1 MCIFFFFFYRK
12 AEKSDAYT
20 TRTSNRPS
28 LAPKPKFDVRNT
40 SVPLNDEK
48 ESVERVQKT
57 TRMDNGDDCLGNVAR
72 RLQKIGTTSM
82 DDSSSS
88 SKLIFSKNFASKGH
102 GHHWSAHLDSG
113 TAGSTGA
120 QNASSSN
127 ESESGSVVVNTTTI
141 AHDELSSSSPSSS
154 GIVADMNDSNGE
166 SNQRTSATSS
176 LSSCEPSTDL
186 AESNFDA
193 SRTGKTCRSRIDD
206 PLASVQDLRGQRQSA
221 AHFNSIEGA
230 VGTVQRSQLERTR
243 EPCDLVISSMDEKN
257 EPSNKSILQ
266 GIFNSSS
273 THTSPANLG
282 AIGDT
287 EPRFNLSLNLNN
299 NQRSF
304 TQRSNRS
311 SSIPPE
317 RYTAEDRFKR
327 SESST
332 PELANQRR
340 PLESGG
346 NNPTNEENI
355 KKQIICSKLVE
366 HYRNIENSVDK
377 LDKCTAARAWRQ
389 PHILQ
394 QHIYDIR
401 EHVGVIANSMNG
413 FLDAAC
419 RIVVDIINP
428 KSGELKQL
436 LLPLKSSTAIIT
448 QLKQNLDSTGWTL
461 GALSRPRNIYGTLP
475 GSDALDQF
483 LAVIKQLPI
492 DCCKLIQW
500 ALLMVPSSGVRFLT
514 NGLKDSLNCDSI
526 FTSIYQSHDDSL
538 SRMCETNG
546 RASIETDLKR
556 QSATSINSTMTIS
569 SLNDTKTPQ
578 SILASRT
585 TFVDPLTNATTETTA
600 STTTNMTTSG
610 KQNRVTF
617 ADDLTTSHRLSD
629 SILEAHILEE
639 DDLESVISDRDS
651 FYQESTIDGEDTV
664 VGCRRM
670 RAITNLPPLSLLNA
684 EVIKSLSNDDRQL
697 IEFYSPQLDAHT
709 EFLSKA
715 IEEFL
720 TVIEEQMP
728 PHEFVQKGKLIILTA
743 HKLIYMA
750 DTIAEC
756 ISSGDVSKEVKRA
769 ADRLLDVLKTCVQA
783 TKHAADE
790 YLSVSAVQSMA
801 NCIVTVSRAAYDLKL
816 LVKQCCS
823 NG

>member
-1 MCIFFFFFYRK
+1 MRWCFSGGHVSPPPPPQRKFFNPSTSSLNTTAGSSSSSNEITSSDEDHRRRR
-12 AEKSDAYT
+12 ADKSDSYT
-20 TRTSNRPS
+20 SRTSNRS
-28 LAPKPKFDVRNT
+28 LLTPKPKFDDRNI
-40 SVPLNDEK
+40 SISMNDG
-48 ESVERVQKT
+48 VQ
-57 TRMDNGDDCLGNVAR
+57 
-72 RLQKIGTTSM
+72 RLQKSNRI
-82 DDSSSS
+82 DD
-88 SKLIFSKNFASKGH
+88 G
-102 GHHWSAHLDSG
+102 DSG
-113 TAGSTGA
+113 TTNTAGM
-120 QNASSSN
+120 QNNSSSN
-127 ESESGSVVVNTTTI
+127 ESESGSVVVNITAI
-141 AHDELSSSSPSSS
+141 QHDEISSSSPSSS

-176 LSSCEPSTDL
+176 LSSCEQSTDL
-186 AESNFDA
+186 TESNFDA
-193 SRTGKTCRSRIDD
+193 SRMGKTCRVRMYD
-206 PLASVQDLRGQRQSA
+206 PLPLAQDHHGQQQSA
-221 AHFNSIEGA
+221 GHFNGIEGA
-230 VGTVQRSQLERTR
+230 IGTVQRSQFERVC
-243 EPCDLVISSMDEKN
+243 EPCGLMMTTLEEKN
-257 EPSNKSILQ
+257 EPNNRNVSQDVL
-266 GIFNSSS
+266 NSP
-273 THTSPANLG
+273 TSPTDLEATG
-282 AIGDT
+282 GT

-299 NQRSF
+299 QRDF
-304 TQRSNRS
+304 IQRSNRS

-317 RYTAEDRFKR
+317 GMSGNRYTPENRFRR
-327 SESST
+327 SEST
-332 PELANQRR
+332 APEPVNQRR
-340 PLESGG
+340 SLNGDG
-346 NNPTNEENI
+346 NNSINNENI
-355 KKQIICSKLVE
+355 KKQVICSKLVE
-366 HYRNIENSVDK
+366 HYRNIENSVEK

-394 QHIYDIR
+394 QHIFDIK
-401 EHVGVIANSMNG
+401 EHVETIATSVNG

-419 RIVVDIINP
+419 RIAIDIINP
-428 KSGELKQL
+428 KNEELKQL
-436 LLPLKSSTAIIT
+436 LLPLKSSATIIT
-448 QLKQNLDSTGWTL
+448 QLKQNLDNIGWTL
-461 GALSRPRNIYGTLP
+461 SALSRPRNIYGTVS

-500 ALLMVPSSGVRFLT
+500 ALLVVPSSGVRFLT
-514 NGLKDSLNCDSI
+514 NGLKDSLSSDNIISG
-526 FTSIYQSHDDSL
+526 FYQSYDDPL
-538 SRMCETNG
+538 SRICETNG
-546 RASIETDLKR
+546 GTSFGTDLKR
-556 QSATSINSTMTIS
+556 QSATSTTSTMTVS
-569 SLNDTKTPQ
+569 SLNDTQIPQ

-585 TFVDPLTNATTETTA
+585 AFGSSTNQTA
-600 STTTNMTTSG
+600 G

-617 ADDLTTSHRLSD
+617 ADDLITSHQLSD

-651 FYQESTIDGEDTV
+651 FYQDSTVEGDDIV
-664 VGCRRM
+664 VSRRM
-670 RAITNLPPLSLLNA
+670 RPITNLPPLSQLNA
-684 EVIKSLSNDDRQL
+684 EVIKSLSVDDRQL

-756 ISSGDVSKEVKRA
+756 ISSGDVSKEVKLA

-823 NG
+823 NV